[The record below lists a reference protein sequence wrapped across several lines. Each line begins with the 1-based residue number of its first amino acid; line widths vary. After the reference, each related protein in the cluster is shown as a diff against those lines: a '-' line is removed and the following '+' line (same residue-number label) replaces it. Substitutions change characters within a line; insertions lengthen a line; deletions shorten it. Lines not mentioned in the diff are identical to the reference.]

1 LPDDPLLCVMAGGFI
16 MAAVYRVHSS
26 RLWALFHLNLTQLL
40 FPERMI
46 LDDGGVSLVII
57 RYWLT
62 PWKKIDENVFFANI
76 ADEKLSTGLLL
87 ASIQVANASGGD
99 PLLLD
104 HVWKWP
110 ARRFVN
116 EVRKRKSSRNQ
127 PGP

>member
-1 LPDDPLLCVMAGGFI
+1 
-16 MAAVYRVHSS
+16 MAAEYRVHSS
-26 RLWALFHLNLTQLL
+26 RLWALFHWNVTRLF

-46 LDDGGVSLVII
+46 LDDGGVSLMSR

-62 PWKKIDENVFFANI
+62 PWKKDDENVFFSNI

-99 PLLLD
+99 PLFLD

-110 ARRFVN
+110 ATRFVN
-116 EVRKRKSSRNQ
+116 EVRKRKSNRTLA
-127 PGP
+127 GP

>member
-1 LPDDPLLCVMAGGFI
+1 
-16 MAAVYRVHSS
+16 MAAEYRVRSS
-26 RLWALFHLNLTQLL
+26 RLWALFHWNFTRIL

-46 LDDGGVSLVII
+46 LDDGGVSLMSI

-62 PWKKIDENVFFANI
+62 PWKQDDENVFFANI

-99 PLLLD
+99 PLVLD

-116 EVRKRKSSRNQ
+116 EVRRRKSNRTQASSMS
-127 PGP
+127 G